1 MSGDDIK
8 GKVRR
13 MGDSPALQM
22 ISRWAS
28 IIGIPISIF
37 ILTQALLE
45 FRLLRDDIRV
55 VREQQAEQNV
65 VITKIVATLDEGYG
79 PRIIRLEATQQDIL
93 RNLNSRAK
101 EQFTKTDALEMRGQ
115 LERQIDQR
123 IERVDHGS

>member
-1 MSGDDIK
+1 MAEN
-8 GKVRR
+8 
-13 MGDSPALQM
+13 PALQM
-22 ISRWAS
+22 ASRWAS

-37 ILTQALLE
+37 ILTQAVIE
-45 FRLLRDDIRV
+45 FRLMRDDIRV